1 MAEEPPAGL
10 LDPLFASEAMTA
22 IFSDR
27 GRLQG
32 MLDFEAALARAEA
45 EVGLI
50 PAAAVAPIAAAA
62 KAERL
67 NVAALARQAAE
78 AGIPTIPLVKQL
90 TALVAAKDPAAARFV
105 HWGATSQDV
114 MDTGLV
120 LQIGKGIAVLKP
132 ELQRLSAALARLAES
147 QSRTPMIGRTWLQHA
162 VPVTFGLKAAG
173 WLDALERCRL
183 RLEEAG
189 EAARV
194 LQFGGAAGTL
204 ATLGVRGLEV
214 AEVLARTLDLRLPA
228 LPWHASPDRLVALA
242 AALALLVGVLGKMA
256 RDLSL
261 MMQVEV
267 AEAFEPSAPGRGGS
281 STMPHKR
288 NPAASAVALAS
299 AIRVPG
305 LVATL
310 LAAMPQEHERG
321 LGGWQAE
328 WETLPKT
335 FLLASGSLRAMTE
348 AMEGIRLDPRRMR
361 ANIDA
366 TRGLVMAEAVMMA
379 LAEKIGRL
387 EAHDLV
393 EAACHRA
400 VAEGAHLKDV
410 LAKDPAVAAELDAG
424 QLARLFAPE
433 AYLGAAEEFV
443 QRVLAAYREKK
454 E

>member
-1 MAEEPPAGL
+1 MAEETPIGL

-32 MLDFEAALARAEA
+32 MLDFEVGLARAEA

-62 KAERL
+62 KVGRL
-67 NVAALARQAAE
+67 DLAALARQAAA

-90 TALVAAKDPAAARFV
+90 TALVAAEDAAAARYV

-120 LQIGKGIAVLKP
+120 LQIGKAMTVLKP
-132 ELQRLSAALARLAES
+132 ELQRLSAALARLAER

-183 RLEEAG
+183 GLEEAG

-204 ATLGVRGLEV
+204 ATLGARGLEV
-214 AEVLARTLDLRLPA
+214 AEALARILDLRLPA

-242 AALALLVGVLGKMA
+242 AALGLLVGVLGKMA

-267 AEAFEPSAPGRGGS
+267 AEAFEPAAPGRGGS

-288 NPAASAVALAS
+288 NPAASAVALAA

-348 AMEGIRLDPRRMR
+348 AMDGIRLDPPRMR

-366 TRGLVMAEAVMMA
+366 TGGLVMAEAVMMA
-379 LAEKIGRL
+379 LAGKIGRL
-387 EAHDLV
+387 QAHDLV

-410 LAKDPAVAAELDAG
+410 LAKDPAVAAELDAV

-433 AYLGAAEEFV
+433 AYLGVAESFV
-443 QRVLAAYREKK
+443 QRVLAAYRDKK

>member
-1 MAEEPPAGL
+1 MAEETPTEL
-10 LDPLFASEAMTA
+10 LGPLFASEAMIA
-22 IFSDR
+22 VFSDR
-27 GRLQG
+27 GRLQA
-32 MLDFEAALARAEA
+32 MLDFELGLARAEA

-62 KAERL
+62 KVGRL
-67 NVAALARQAAE
+67 DLAALARQAAA

-90 TALVAAKDPAAARFV
+90 TALVAAEDATAARFV

-120 LQIGKGIAVLKP
+120 LQIGRALAVLKP
-132 ELQRLSAALARLAES
+132 ELQRLSAALARLAER

-204 ATLGVRGLEV
+204 ATLGARGLEV
-214 AEVLARTLDLRLPA
+214 AEALARILDLRLPA

-242 AALALLVGVLGKMA
+242 AALGLLVGALGKMA

-267 AEAFEPSAPGRGGS
+267 AEAFEPMAPGRGGS

-288 NPAASAVALAS
+288 NPAASAVALAA

-305 LVATL
+305 IVATL

-335 FLLASGSLRAMTE
+335 FLLASGSLSAMTE
-348 AMEGIRLDPRRMR
+348 AMEGIRLDPQRMR

-410 LAKDPAVAAELDAG
+410 LAKDPAVAAELDAV

-433 AYLGAAEEFV
+433 AYLGVAESFV
-443 QRVLAAYREKK
+443 QRVLAAYRDKK

>member
-32 MLDFEAALARAEA
+32 MLDFELGLARAEA

-67 NVAALARQAAE
+67 DVAALARQAAE

-90 TALVAAKDPAAARFV
+90 TALVAANDPAAARYV

-120 LQIGKGIAVLKP
+120 LQIAKAIAVLKP
-132 ELQRLSAALARLAES
+132 ELQRLSTALARLAES

-162 VPVTFGLKAAG
+162 MPVTFGLKAAG

-204 ATLGVRGLEV
+204 ATLGV
-214 AEVLARTLDLRLPA
+214 
-228 LPWHASPDRLVALA
+228 
-242 AALALLVGVLGKMA
+242 
-256 RDLSL
+256 
-261 MMQVEV
+261 
-267 AEAFEPSAPGRGGS
+267 GGS
-281 STMPHKR
+281 RSPRFWRGFWISVCPRFPGMPAPTGSSISR
-288 NPAASAVALAS
+288 RRWRFSWACSA
-299 AIRVPG
+299 RWR
-305 LVATL
+305 ATS
-310 LAAMPQEHERG
+310 R
-321 LGGWQAE
+321 
-328 WETLPKT
+328 
-335 FLLASGSLRAMTE
+335 S
-348 AMEGIRLDPRRMR
+348 
-361 ANIDA
+361 
-366 TRGLVMAEAVMMA
+366 
-379 LAEKIGRL
+379 
-387 EAHDLV
+387 
-393 EAACHRA
+393 
-400 VAEGAHLKDV
+400 
-410 LAKDPAVAAELDAG
+410 
-424 QLARLFAPE
+424 
-433 AYLGAAEEFV
+433 
-443 QRVLAAYREKK
+443 
-454 E
+454 

>member
-1 MAEEPPAGL
+1 MAEETPTEL
-10 LDPLFASEAMTA
+10 LGPLFASEAMIA
-22 IFSDR
+22 VFSDR

-32 MLDFEAALARAEA
+32 MLDFEVGLARAEA

-67 NVAALARQAAE
+67 DVAALARQAAE

-90 TALVAAKDPAAARFV
+90 TALVAAEDAAAARFV

-120 LQIGKGIAVLKP
+120 LQIGKALAVLKP

-204 ATLGVRGLEV
+204 ATLGARGLEV
-214 AEVLARTLDLRLPA
+214 AEALARVLDLRLPA
-228 LPWHASPDRLVALA
+228 LPWHASRDRLVALA
-242 AALALLVGVLGKMA
+242 AALGLLVGALGKMA

-267 AEAFEPSAPGRGGS
+267 AEAFEPTAPGRGGS

-288 NPAASAVALAS
+288 NPAASAVALAA

-335 FLLASGSLRAMTE
+335 FLLASGSLSAMTE
-348 AMEGIRLDPRRMR
+348 AMEGIRLDPQRMR

-433 AYLGAAEEFV
+433 AYLGAAESFV
-443 QRVLAAYREKK
+443 QRVLAAYRDKK
-454 E
+454 

>member
-1 MAEEPPAGL
+1 MAKETSTEL
-10 LDPLFASEAMTA
+10 LGPLFASEAMA
-22 IFSDR
+22 AVFSDR

-32 MLDFEAALARAEA
+32 MLDFELGLARAEA
-45 EVGLI
+45 EIGLI

-62 KAERL
+62 EAERL
-67 NVAALARQAAE
+67 DVAALAREAAE

-90 TALVAAKDPAAARFV
+90 TALVAAEDPVAARFV

-120 LQIGKGIAVLKP
+120 LQIGKGLAVLKP
-132 ELQRLSAALARLAES
+132 ELQRLSTALARLAES
-147 QSRTPMIGRTWLQHA
+147 QSRTAMIGRTWLQHA

-204 ATLGVRGLEV
+204 ATLGARGLEV
-214 AEVLARTLDLRLPA
+214 AEALARVLDLHLPA
-228 LPWHASPDRLVALA
+228 LPWHASRDRLVALA
-242 AALALLVGVLGKMA
+242 AALGLLVGALGKMA

-267 AEAFEPSAPGRGGS
+267 AEAFEPTAPGRGGS

-288 NPAASAVALAS
+288 NPAASAVALAT

-335 FLLASGSLRAMTE
+335 FLLASGSLGAMTE
-348 AMEGIRLDPRRMR
+348 AMEGIRLDPQRMR

-387 EAHDLV
+387 QAHDLV

-410 LAKDPAVAAELDAG
+410 LAKDRAVAAELDAG

-433 AYLGAAEEFV
+433 AYLGAAEGFV
-443 QRVLAAYREKK
+443 QRVLAAYRDKK

>member
-1 MAEEPPAGL
+1 MAEETPTEL
-10 LDPLFASEAMTA
+10 LGPLFASEAMIA
-22 IFSDR
+22 VFSDR
-27 GRLQG
+27 GRLQA
-32 MLDFEAALARAEA
+32 MLDFELGLARAEA

-62 KAERL
+62 KAGRL
-67 NVAALARQAAE
+67 DIAALARQAAE

-90 TALVAAKDPAAARFV
+90 TALVAAEDATAARFV

-120 LQIGKGIAVLKP
+120 LQIGKALAVLKP

-147 QSRTPMIGRTWLQHA
+147 QARTAMIGRTWLQHA

-204 ATLGVRGLEV
+204 ATLGARGLEV
-214 AEVLARTLDLRLPA
+214 AEALARVLDLRLPA
-228 LPWHASPDRLVALA
+228 LPWHASRDRLVALA
-242 AALALLVGVLGKMA
+242 AALGLLVGALGKMA

-267 AEAFEPSAPGRGGS
+267 AEAFEPMAPGRGGS

-288 NPAASAVALAS
+288 NPAASAVALAA

-348 AMEGIRLDPRRMR
+348 AMEGIRLDPQRMR

-433 AYLGAAEEFV
+433 AYLGAAEGFV
-443 QRVLAAYREKK
+443 QRVLAAYRDKK

>member
-1 MAEEPPAGL
+1 MAENSSAGL
-10 LDPLFASEAMTA
+10 LGPLFATEAMTA

-27 GRLQG
+27 GRLQA

-45 EVGLI
+45 EAGLI
-50 PAAAVAPIAAAA
+50 PPSAVASIAVAAEA
-62 KAERL
+62 QGFDIE
-67 NVAALARQAAE
+67 ALARQTAV

-90 TALVAAKDPAAARFV
+90 TARVAAEDPAAARFV

-120 LQIGKGIAVLKP
+120 LQIGKGL
-132 ELQRLSAALARLAES
+132 AALDPDLARLATALADLAEA
-147 QSRTPMIGRTWLQHA
+147 QARTPMIGRTWLQHA

-183 RLEEAG
+183 RLDEAG
-189 EAARV
+189 RAARV

-204 ATLGVRGLEV
+204 ATLGARGLDV
-214 AEVLARTLDLRLPA
+214 AAALAKALDLDLPA
-228 LPWHASPDRLVALA
+228 LPWHASRDRLVNLA
-242 AALALLVGVLGKMA
+242 GALALLTGLLGKMA
-256 RDLSL
+256 RDLAL

-267 AEAFEPSAPGRGGS
+267 GEAFEPAVPGRGGS

-288 NPAASAVALAS
+288 NPAAAAVALAA

-305 LVATL
+305 LVATM

-328 WETLPKT
+328 WESLPEI
-335 FLLASGSLRAMTE
+335 FLLASGALRAMTE
-348 AMEGIRLDPRRMR
+348 AMEGLRLDPARMR

-387 EAHDLV
+387 EAHDLIE
-393 EAACHRA
+393 EACRRA
-400 VAEGAHLKDV
+400 VAEGAHLRDI
-410 LAKDPAVAAELDAG
+410 LAKDPAVSAQLTAAELD
-424 QLARLFAPE
+424 RLFAPE
-433 AYLGAAEEFV
+433 AYLGMAESFV
-443 QRVLAAYREKK
+443 ERVLAARRN
-454 E
+454 

>member
-1 MAEEPPAGL
+1 MGEEASIGL
-10 LDPLFASEAMTA
+10 LEPLFASDAMTA
-22 IFSDR
+22 VFSDR
-27 GRLQG
+27 GRLRG
-32 MLDFEAALARAEA
+32 MLDFEVALARAEA

-50 PAAAVAPIAAAA
+50 PAAAVAPIDAAA
-62 KAERL
+62 KVEHL
-67 NVAALARQAAE
+67 DVAALARQAA
-78 AGIPTIPLVKQL
+78 ATGIPTIPLVKQL
-90 TALVAAKDPAAARFV
+90 TALVAAVDPAAARFV

-120 LQIGKGIAVLKP
+120 LQIGKGLAVLAP
-132 ELQRLSAALARLAES
+132 ELRRLSAALARLAES
-147 QSRTPMIGRTWLQHA
+147 QSSTPMIGRTWLQHA

-173 WLDALERCRL
+173 WLDAVERCRL

-189 EAARV
+189 EASRI

-204 ATLGVRGLEV
+204 ATLGGRGLEV
-214 AEVLARTLDLRLPA
+214 AEALARALDLRLPA
-228 LPWHASPDRLVALA
+228 LPWHASRDRLVALA

-267 AEAFEPSAPGRGGS
+267 SEAFEPSAPGRGGS

-288 NPAASAVALAS
+288 NPAASAVALAA

-310 LAAMPQEHERG
+310 LAAMAQEHERG

-348 AMEGIRLDPRRMR
+348 AMEGIHLDPSACAPISMRPRAWSWPRR
-361 ANIDA
+361 
-366 TRGLVMAEAVMMA
+366 
-379 LAEKIGRL
+379 
-387 EAHDLV
+387 
-393 EAACHRA
+393 
-400 VAEGAHLKDV
+400 
-410 LAKDPAVAAELDAG
+410 
-424 QLARLFAPE
+424 
-433 AYLGAAEEFV
+433 
-443 QRVLAAYREKK
+443 
-454 E
+454 

>member
-1 MAEEPPAGL
+1 MAEETPTEL
-10 LDPLFASEAMTA
+10 LGPLFASEAMIA
-22 IFSDR
+22 VFSDR

-32 MLDFEAALARAEA
+32 MLDFEVGLARAEA

-50 PAAAVAPIAAAA
+50 PAAAVGPIAAAA
-62 KAERL
+62 KAGRL
-67 NVAALARQAAE
+67 DVAELARQAAE

-90 TALVAAKDPAAARFV
+90 TALVAANDPAAAGYV

-120 LQIGKGIAVLKP
+120 LQIGKALAVLKP

-147 QSRTPMIGRTWLQHA
+147 QARTAMIGRTWLQHA

-204 ATLGVRGLEV
+204 ATLGARGLEV
-214 AEVLARTLDLRLPA
+214 AEALARALELRLPA

-242 AALALLVGVLGKMA
+242 AALGLLVGALGKMA

-288 NPAASAVALAS
+288 NPAASAVALAA

-348 AMEGIRLDPRRMR
+348 AMEGIRLDPQRMR

-433 AYLGAAEEFV
+433 AYLGVAESFV
-443 QRVLAAYREKK
+443 QRVLAAYRDKK

>member
-1 MAEEPPAGL
+1 MAKETSTEL
-10 LDPLFASEAMTA
+10 LGPLFASEAMA
-22 IFSDR
+22 AVFSDR

-32 MLDFEAALARAEA
+32 MLDFELGLARAEA
-45 EVGLI
+45 EIGLI

-62 KAERL
+62 EAERL
-67 NVAALARQAAE
+67 DVAALAREAAE

-90 TALVAAKDPAAARFV
+90 TTLVAAEDPVAARFV

-120 LQIGKGIAVLKP
+120 LQIGKGLAVLKP
-132 ELQRLSAALARLAES
+132 ELQRLSTALARLAES
-147 QSRTPMIGRTWLQHA
+147 QSRTAMIGRTWLQHA

-204 ATLGVRGLEV
+204 ATLGARGLEV

-228 LPWHASPDRLVALA
+228 LPWHASRDRLVALA
-242 AALALLVGVLGKMA
+242 AALGLLVGALGKMA

-267 AEAFEPSAPGRGGS
+267 AEAFEPTAPGRGGS

-288 NPAASAVALAS
+288 NPAASAVALAT

-335 FLLASGSLRAMTE
+335 FLLASGSLGAMTE
-348 AMEGIRLDPRRMR
+348 AMEGIRLDPQRMR

-387 EAHDLV
+387 QAHDLV

-410 LAKDPAVAAELDAG
+410 LAKDRAVAAELDAG

-433 AYLGAAEEFV
+433 AYLGAAEGFV
-443 QRVLAAYREKK
+443 QRVLAAYRDKK

>member
-1 MAEEPPAGL
+1 MAKETSTEL
-10 LDPLFASEAMTA
+10 LGPLFASEAMA
-22 IFSDR
+22 AVFSDR

-32 MLDFEAALARAEA
+32 MLDFELGLARAEA
-45 EVGLI
+45 EIGLI

-62 KAERL
+62 EAERL
-67 NVAALARQAAE
+67 DVAALAREAAE

-90 TALVAAKDPAAARFV
+90 TALVAAEDPVAARFV

-120 LQIGKGIAVLKP
+120 LQIGKGLAVLKP
-132 ELQRLSAALARLAES
+132 ELQRLSTALARLAES
-147 QSRTPMIGRTWLQHA
+147 QSRTAMIGRTWLQHA

-204 ATLGVRGLEV
+204 ATLGARGLEV

-228 LPWHASPDRLVALA
+228 LPWHASRDRLVALA
-242 AALALLVGVLGKMA
+242 AALGLLVGALGKMA

-267 AEAFEPSAPGRGGS
+267 AEAFEPTAPGRGGS

-288 NPAASAVALAS
+288 NPAASAVALAA

-305 LVATL
+305 IVATL

-335 FLLASGSLRAMTE
+335 FLLASGSLSAMTE
-348 AMEGIRLDPRRMR
+348 AMEGIRLDPQRMR

-387 EAHDLV
+387 QAHDLV

-410 LAKDPAVAAELDAG
+410 LAKDRAVAAELDAG

-433 AYLGAAEEFV
+433 AYLGAAEGFV
-443 QRVLAAYREKK
+443 QRVLAAYRDKK

>member
-32 MLDFEAALARAEA
+32 MLDFEVALARAEA

-90 TALVAAKDPAAARFV
+90 TALVAAKDPSAARYV

-194 LQFGGAAGTL
+194 LQIGGAAGTL

-214 AEVLARTLDLRLPA
+214 AEVLARALDLRLPA

-288 NPAASAVALAS
+288 NPAASAVALAA

>member
-1 MAEEPPAGL
+1 MAEETFTEVLGPV
-10 LDPLFASEAMTA
+10 FASEAMIA
-22 IFSDR
+22 VFSDR

-32 MLDFEAALARAEA
+32 MLDFEVALARAEA

-50 PAAAVAPIAAAA
+50 PVAAVAPIAAAA
-62 KAERL
+62 KVEHL
-67 NVAALARQAAE
+67 DLEALARQAA
-78 AGIPTIPLVKQL
+78 ATGIPTIPLVKQL
-90 TALVAAKDPAAARFV
+90 TALVAAEDPAAARFV

-120 LQIGKGIAVLKP
+120 LQIGKGLAVLAP
-132 ELQRLSAALARLAES
+132 ELRRLSAALARLAES

-204 ATLGVRGLEV
+204 ATLGARGLEV
-214 AEVLARTLDLRLPA
+214 AEALARALDLGLPA
-228 LPWHASPDRLVALA
+228 LPWHASRDRLVALA
-242 AALALLVGVLGKMA
+242 AALALLVGALGKMA

-261 MMQVEV
+261 MMQIEV
-267 AEAFEPSAPGRGGS
+267 AEAFEPTAPGRGGS

-288 NPAASAVALAS
+288 NPAASAVALAA

-305 LVATL
+305 IVATL

-348 AMEGIRLDPRRMR
+348 AMEGIRLDPQRMR

-379 LAEKIGRL
+379 LAERIGRL

-400 VAEGAHLKDV
+400 VAECADLKDV

-424 QLARLFAPE
+424 QLAQLFTPE
-433 AYLGAAEEFV
+433 AYLGVAEGFV
-443 QRVLAAYREKK
+443 RRVLAAYRDRK